1 MMIINN
7 LNARVMKVIKIVTT
21 SLLVALSF
29 NLRAEVINATHE
41 NYLKMSRETA
51 QNFSQT
57 LGKTLKAQ
65 IESGGVE
72 SAIAV
77 CKEVAPAL
85 AKQYSDHNRTVTR
98 VSLKPRNQTIGI
110 PNAWEK
116 EVLNHFDE
124 QAIQKADLT
133 QLETTKVVESNDG
146 KWFYY
151 MKAIPTQSMCLQCH
165 GQSNDIP
172 TSVKALLSKEYPL
185 DQGIGYVA
193 GQVRGAISIKY
204 RIKEN

>member
-1 MMIINN
+1 MI
-7 LNARVMKVIKIVTT
+7 KVIKIVTT
-21 SLLVALSF
+21 SLLVALSL
-29 NLRAEVINATHE
+29 NLSAEEINTTHE

-85 AKQYSDHNRTVTR
+85 TKQYSDQNRTVTR
-98 VSLKPRNQTIGI
+98 VSIKPRNQRIGI
-110 PNAWEK
+110 PSAWES
-116 EVLNHFDE
+116 EVLKRFDE
-124 QAIQKADLT
+124 QAFQKADLT

-151 MKAIPTQSMCLQCH
+151 IKAIPTQSMCLQCH

-172 TSVKALLSKEYPL
+172 TSVKGLLSKEYPF
-185 DQGIGYVA
+185 DQATGYVV

-204 RIKEN
+204 RMKEN